1 MISLKRTA
9 FSVAALTVMTFM
21 SSETTLAA
29 CNASVNGRPMSP
41 QECAIAIQ
49 VYGQVLPGDYLV
61 DNNGNWININ
71 NPAHHGN
78 TYLDAQSITSGD
90 SYVGSSWGGGTVVSP
105 RAVFD
110 PTGGCEGGSCVNII
124 D

>member
-1 MISLKRTA
+1 MNMLKRTA
-9 FSVAALTVMTFM
+9 FSVSALTVLTLM
-21 SSETTLAA
+21 SSETSLAA
-29 CNASVNGRPMSP
+29 CNASVNGRPMSV
-41 QECAIAIQ
+41 QECSIAIQ

-78 TYLDAQSITSGD
+78 TYLDAQSATGG
-90 SYVGSSWGGGTVVSP
+90 GSATGGSWGGGSVVSP
-105 RAVFD
+105 HAVFD